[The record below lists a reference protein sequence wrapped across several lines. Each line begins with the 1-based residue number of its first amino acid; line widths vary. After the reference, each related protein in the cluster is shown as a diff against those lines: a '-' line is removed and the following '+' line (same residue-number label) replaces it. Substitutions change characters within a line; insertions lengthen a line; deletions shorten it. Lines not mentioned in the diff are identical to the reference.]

1 MSIQPDASLTAIG
14 LAAPI
19 STAVGIVLN
28 VGFYIYLNRKS
39 ATVFNKTRQNGVL
52 SRNKSTTKGVM
63 KLLVFLPYSFT
74 RLHFTVPLSCWICL
88 HNSYYA
94 PK

>member
-39 ATVFNKTRQNGVL
+39 ATVFNKMVDYLKKALIYGHI
-52 SRNKSTTKGVM
+52 SRIS
-63 KLLVFLPYSFT
+63 S
-74 RLHFTVPLSCWICL
+74 
-88 HNSYYA
+88 
-94 PK
+94 

>member
-39 ATVFNKTRQNGVL
+39 ATVFNKKKLIYVR
-52 SRNKSTTKGVM
+52 KG
-63 KLLVFLPYSFT
+63 
-74 RLHFTVPLSCWICL
+74 W
-88 HNSYYA
+88 
-94 PK
+94 